1 MLRKLKMNCS
11 VKTIRHSRT
20 NTPKNVLFITEDWN
34 AKVERLDTGSNK
46 QVWALE
52 HKMKQ
57 DKG

>member
-11 VKTIRHSRT
+11 VKTIRPSRT
-20 NTPKNVLFITEDWN
+20 NTPQNVLFITGDWN
-34 AKVERLDTGSNK
+34 TKVERLDTGSNK

-52 HKMKQ
+52 RKMKQ